1 MREKKRGFHP
11 VRWIKELVK
20 KIGPEPDFN
29 SGWCI
34 FCLVQLADV
43 MYLPRLCGDS

>member
-11 VRWIKELVK
+11 VRWIKELIK
-20 KIGPEPDFN
+20 KIGTLN
-29 SGWCI
+29 LILS
-34 FCLVQLADV
+34 LVQLADV